1 MPDLPATAQVTL
13 GAARRNDGTKED
25 NNPANARFSYFG
37 VWTDDEADA
46 LDPIELYEAG
56 TTGWDGQDRT
66 SGRVTRVL
74 KWFSVPDGRRSV
86 ERGLSEVRVG
96 DMKNLTALDYIN
108 ECVVAEQGFFFQ
120 AGDGT
125 VTFNAR
131 DHRWEGITSATLSW
145 HHPDER
151 FTTDVEQTIN
161 RVTVTHRGGEVS
173 RADADSRLAHGPR
186 ELSIDTQLSD
196 RNQAKSIAEYVLKLR
211 ETMRPRLDSF
221 TYDILTEPDVDVR
234 DDVLGVELDDMITLT
249 DLPTQAHTSSASFWV
264 EGISETL
271 SIDEWRVTFATTP
284 QKDVFTG
291 YWVLGT
297 STLGTDT
304 DLGY

>member
-1 MPDLPATAQVTL
+1 M
-13 GAARRNDGTKED
+13 
-25 NNPANARFSYFG
+25 
-37 VWTDDEADA
+37 
-46 LDPIELYEAG
+46 
-56 TTGWDGQDRT
+56 
-66 SGRVTRVL
+66 
-74 KWFSVPDGRRSV
+74 
-86 ERGLSEVRVG
+86 
-96 DMKNLTALDYIN
+96 
-108 ECVVAEQGFFFQ
+108 
-120 AGDGT
+120 
-125 VTFNAR
+125 
-131 DHRWEGITSATLSW
+131 
-145 HHPDER
+145 
-151 FTTDVEQTIN
+151 
-161 RVTVTHRGGEVS
+161 
-173 RADADSRLAHGPR
+173 
-186 ELSIDTQLSD
+186 
-196 RNQAKSIAEYVLKLR
+196 LKLR